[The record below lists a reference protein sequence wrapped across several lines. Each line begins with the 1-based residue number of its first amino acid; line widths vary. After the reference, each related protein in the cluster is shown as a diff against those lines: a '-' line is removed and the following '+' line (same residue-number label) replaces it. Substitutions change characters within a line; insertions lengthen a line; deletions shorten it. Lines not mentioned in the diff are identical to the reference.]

1 MSYAMP
7 LPQIAPPLPRT
18 IRLAQSGDDPAREEL
33 AVYCRKIAYIFA
45 LQDSGDC
52 QEAHDLAQ
60 DAVLRFFVALNRFH
74 TDRPVKPWLLTIT
87 RNLIR
92 DRARRRR
99 ARRIDALSLTD
110 IVVEPCDPVPGPESI
125 AALHEM
131 QQLLWRSMQ
140 ELSTSDREIITLREY
155 LDLSYEDIANAL
167 GVPRGTVMS
176 RLHRARRRL
185 GAIMTHHKKPIA
197 GEVHDA

>member
-7 LPQIAPPLPRT
+7 LPRIAPPLPRT
-18 IRLAQSGDDPAREEL
+18 IRLAQGGDDPAREEL

-45 LQDSGDC
+45 LQGCGDRH
-52 QEAHDLAQ
+52 EAHDLAQ
-60 DAVLRFFVALNRFH
+60 DAVLRFFAALDRFH

-92 DRARRRR
+92 DRARRQRT
-99 ARRIDALSLTD
+99 RRIEAFSLAD
-110 IVVEPCDPVPGPESI
+110 IVVEPSDPEPGPEAI
-125 AALHEM
+125 AALHQM

-140 ELSTSDREIITLREY
+140 ELSASDREIVTLREY

-185 GAIMTHHKKPIA
+185 GAIMTHRKQA
-197 GEVHDA
+197 SEGEVHDA

>member
-1 MSYAMP
+1 MP

-18 IRLAQSGDDPAREEL
+18 VRLAQTGDDSAREEL
-33 AVYCRKIAYIFA
+33 AVYCRRIAYIFA
-45 LQDSGDC
+45 LQNSGDRH
-52 QEAHDLAQ
+52 EAQDLAQ
-60 DAVLRFFVALNRFH
+60 DAVLRFFLALDRFH
-74 TDRPVKPWLLTIT
+74 IDRPVKPWLLTIL

-99 ARRIDALSLTD
+99 TRRFEALSLD
-110 IVVEPCDPVPGPESI
+110 EIVVEPRDPAAGPESL

-155 LDLSYEDIANAL
+155 LDVSYEDIATTL
-167 GVPRGTVMS
+167 GIPRGTVMS

-185 GAIMTHHKKPIA
+185 AAIITELKKPSA
-197 GEVHDA
+197 EEVHDA